1 MYCKNCGKEISDQAF
16 ICPHCGVQTAEAP
29 KGKNNTLAL
38 IGFILASIV
47 PVAGL
52 VCSILGYKNAAGT
65 GGGGKGL
72 AAAGIVISA
81 AELLLALI
89 VFICCILLMIGAFGI
104 AVGAA

>member
-16 ICPHCGVQTAEAP
+16 ICPHCGAQTAEAP

-38 IGFILASIV
+38 IGFILAFIV

-52 VCSILGYKNAAGT
+52 VCSIIGYKNAAGT
-65 GGGGKGL
+65 GGEGKGL
-72 AAAGIVISA
+72 ATAGIVISA